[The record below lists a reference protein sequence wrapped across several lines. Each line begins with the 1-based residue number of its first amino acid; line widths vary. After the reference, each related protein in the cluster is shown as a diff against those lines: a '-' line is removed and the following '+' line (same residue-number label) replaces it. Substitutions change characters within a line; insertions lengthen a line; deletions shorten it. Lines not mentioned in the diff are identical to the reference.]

1 MDLHVIHF
9 YKWEEFTQ
17 ICLVCLMG
25 TRFMGDHVVSY
36 IDVESPYCTTESN
49 ITLYGNSNY
58 FLKSPVSDIW
68 LEYTE
73 VFIEF

>member
-1 MDLHVIHF
+1 
-9 YKWEEFTQ
+9 
-17 ICLVCLMG
+17 MG